1 MKGFS
6 ACIPIVL
13 VAALL
18 MGMGGLGGEPEGTVP
33 ETDENIRARI
43 LDRSG
48 VMTELTL
55 FSMDGKVF
63 LTGQR
68 GSGEITVFFKN
79 IRELDFNKVVGENI
93 PAKLQLQSGEV
104 LDLEVKKR
112 AVFYGDTGYGAFQ
125 IRARDVK
132 KIEFPP
138 SPG

>member
-1 MKGFS
+1 MKGVS
-6 ACIPIVL
+6 AVILMVF

-18 MGMGGLGGEPEGTVP
+18 MGMGGLGGAPEGTVP
-33 ETDENIRARI
+33 ETDENITARV

-48 VMTELTL
+48 VTTELTR

-68 GSGEITVFFKN
+68 GNGEITVFFKN
-79 IRELDFNKVVGENI
+79 IRTLDFDQVAGEHI
-93 PAKLQLQSGEV
+93 PAKLQLLSGKA

-112 AVFYGDTGYGAFQ
+112 AVFYGSTGYGAFQ

-132 KIEFPP
+132 RIEFPQ
-138 SPG
+138 SAG

>member
-6 ACIPIVL
+6 AIILIVL

-33 ETDENIRARI
+33 ETDENIQARV

-48 VMTELTL
+48 VMTELTR

-79 IRELDFNKVVGENI
+79 ILELDFNKVVGEHI

-132 KIEFPP
+132 KIEFPR